1 MVATSFG
8 APAQASPR
16 PTDSAAARG
25 LVRCGSARV
34 ALSGLGGLLGGTVRE
49 WRDPW
54 FVIDC
59 DDGSQWHVQPRGLL
73 DVLLFNPTDFYDPS
87 AFQYDWTRLNPMR
100 ILGWRVGLAAAL
112 DEAGLV
118 IPKPWLQRETEPGD
132 AGRPTATTDLRAAER
147 QSEQARLDDI
157 LAHLSGD
164 MRAKRTL
171 DNLRNPGLKLIW
183 WLSSRGHALN
193 PPTPHALASYQAV
206 LFDDRG
212 NLGAMQQAREALNLL
227 GKLNAWPPGLKEGVA
242 SVPIDAARRLFR
254 HQVRKVRGLERIHVE
269 AIFVAYVWWR
279 PGVGTEHQWEL
290 AVGLAIVVGYKV
302 WARYNDLAQMRF
314 DDDFCIVFATHIDF
328 KIPHRKNKQFLGD
341 TVTVARPA
349 VRGAYHALLEAKA
362 RVRRLHPAADQRQR
376 PRRPL
381 PAHALRPVRVAPPPG
396 PAPRRLV
403 GGGRPRVRGPLDA
416 VRRGDRGGPQA
427 AAAPDLPRG
436 RRRRPQ
442 LDPRLP
448 PREPRRPP
456 PVVPRHRPLEE
467 RRRD

>member
-1 MVATSFG
+1 M
-8 APAQASPR
+8 
-16 PTDSAAARG
+16 
-25 LVRCGSARV
+25 

-59 DDGSQWHVQPRGLL
+59 DDGSQRHVQPRGLL

-87 AFQYDWTRLNPMR
+87 ASQYDWTRLNPMR

-193 PPTPHALASYQAV
+193 PPTPHALASYLAF

-349 VRGAYHALLEAKA
+349 DPAVRGAYHALLEAKA
-362 RVRRLHPAADQRQR
+362 RVGFMLPQINAKGLVDRSRPMPYGQFVSHLRQ
-376 PRRPL
+376 
-381 PAHALRPVRVAPPPG
+381 ALRH
-396 PAPRRLV
+396 V
-403 GGGRPRVRGPLDA
+403 GLSEADA
-416 VRRGDRGGPQA
+416 LEYA
-427 AAAPDLPRG
+427 AHSMRSGAATEAAPK
-436 RRRRPQ
+436 
-442 LDPRLP
+442 LP
-448 PREPRRPP
+448 PHLICLAAG
-456 PVVPRHRPLEE
+456 VDDLNWILGYHRASLDD
-467 RRRD
+467 RLRSSLATGL